1 MMSESNKQQAV
12 NKLTEIVANFTAM
25 ISTRMPDDV
34 VDKLK
39 QLKDA
44 ETSSMGKIIYHTMFD
59 NMQKAIDLNRPAC
72 QDTGE
77 IMFFVKVGSRFPLLG
92 ELQSILKQ
100 AVEEAT
106 VKAPLRHNAVEIFDE
121 VNTGKNTGS
130 GVPWVTWDIIPD
142 NDDAEI
148 EVYMAGGGCTLPGR
162 SKVLM
167 PSEGYEGVVKFVFE
181 NISTLAV
188 NACPPVLV
196 GVGIAT
202 SVETAAVLSRK
213 AILRPIGSRHPNP
226 KAAELELR
234 LEEGLNRLGI
244 GPQGLTGNS
253 SVMGVHIESAA
264 RHPSTIGVAVP
275 GAVVAMV
282 GISIIAI
289 LSPWLLFSPEQLAQP
304 GFKFTAK
311 SLSWAVSGFSNSVI
325 WLIFAAFMFGTG
337 YEKTGLGRRIALFLV
352 KKMGHRTLFLGY
364 AVMFSELILA
374 PVTPSNSA
382 RGAGIIYPIIR
393 NLPPLYQSQPNDSS
407 SRSIGSYIMWMGI
420 VADCVTSAIFLTAM
434 APNLLLIGL
443 MKSASHA
450 TLSWGD
456 WFLGMLPLSILLVLL
471 VPWLAYVLYPPV
483 LKSGD
488 QVPRWAETEL
498 QAMGPLCSRE
508 KRMLG
513 LMVGALVL
521 WIFGGDYI
529 DAAMVGYSVVAL
541 MLLLRIISWDDIV
554 SNKAAWNVFFWLASL
569 ITLATGLNNTGFI
582 SWFGKLLAGS
592 LSGYSPTMVM
602 VALIVVFYLL
612 RYFFASATAYTSAL
626 APMMIAAAL
635 AMPEIPLPVFCLMV
649 GAAIGLGS
657 ILTPYA
663 TGPSPIYYGS
673 GYLPTVDYWRLGAI
687 FGLIFLVLLVITGLL
702 WMPVVLL

>member
-253 SVMGVHIESAA
+253 FSDGRTYRICRPPSVNH
-264 RHPSTIGVAVP
+264 RRCCLYRLL
-275 GAVVAMV
+275 GA
-282 GISIIAI
+282 
-289 LSPWLLFSPEQLAQP
+289 
-304 GFKFTAK
+304 
-311 SLSWAVSGFSNSVI
+311 
-325 WLIFAAFMFGTG
+325 
-337 YEKTGLGRRIALFLV
+337 
-352 KKMGHRTLFLGY
+352 
-364 AVMFSELILA
+364 
-374 PVTPSNSA
+374 
-382 RGAGIIYPIIR
+382 
-393 NLPPLYQSQPNDSS
+393 S
-407 SRSIGSYIMWMGI
+407 SR
-420 VADCVTSAIFLTAM
+420 
-434 APNLLLIGL
+434 
-443 MKSASHA
+443 HA
-450 TLSWGD
+450 
-456 WFLGMLPLSILLVLL
+456 
-471 VPWLAYVLYPPV
+471 
-483 LKSGD
+483 
-488 QVPRWAETEL
+488 
-498 QAMGPLCSRE
+498 
-508 KRMLG
+508 
-513 LMVGALVL
+513 
-521 WIFGGDYI
+521 
-529 DAAMVGYSVVAL
+529 
-541 MLLLRIISWDDIV
+541 
-554 SNKAAWNVFFWLASL
+554 
-569 ITLATGLNNTGFI
+569 
-582 SWFGKLLAGS
+582 AGS
-592 LSGYSPTMVM
+592 CRSHL
-602 VALIVVFYLL
+602 
-612 RYFFASATAYTSAL
+612 
-626 APMMIAAAL
+626 
-635 AMPEIPLPVFCLMV
+635 
-649 GAAIGLGS
+649 
-657 ILTPYA
+657 
-663 TGPSPIYYGS
+663 
-673 GYLPTVDYWRLGAI
+673 
-687 FGLIFLVLLVITGLL
+687 
-702 WMPVVLL
+702 